1 MVTDVLWVATGLAAQ
16 LTGIERFALG
26 LAGALLTEGVL
37 VPEQLAV
44 MVDER
49 SRWAGPLEEAG
60 VAVTRVRHG
69 RWRRAKS
76 PYTRPLVVHNLGGGR
91 FPTRIA
97 KTPSQTRIYS
107 VYDWGPV
114 RDSTISTKT
123 RLAWVA
129 VMVDGMRGA
138 DVVHYLN
145 PELELTRPWL
155 LPAPTRS
162 VVSYAN
168 SALSDAATITAPT
181 ATSGLSRYALFVGT
195 AAPRKRL
202 PDVAA
207 MARLT
212 NTPVVMV
219 GAGTEAFRGS
229 PNVTALGRVDDIRL
243 RCLLDHC
250 DALVL
255 VSAYEGFGVPILEAA
270 ARGIASVVSSEV
282 AMTLPADLQDYVQI
296 VDPSEHTA
304 FGEAVSAAAARRGL
318 PHYDSRG
325 ILRPL
330 LDVYR
335 TALRRQ

>member
-1 MVTDVLWVATGLAAQ
+1 MDVLWVATGLAAQ
-16 LTGIERFALG
+16 HTGIERFAVG
-26 LAGALLTEGVL
+26 LSEALLTEGVL
-37 VPEQLAV
+37 APEQLTV
-44 MVDER
+44 VVDER
-49 SRWAGPLEEAG
+49 ARWAGPLEEAG
-60 VAVTRVRHG
+60 VAVTRQRHG
-69 RWRRAKS
+69 RWRRAE
-76 PYTRPLVVHNLGGGR
+76 TRRTHPLVVHNLGGGR
-91 FPTRIA
+91 FPTRVVEA
-97 KTPSQTRIYS
+97 PAQTRIYS

-114 RDSTISTKT
+114 RDSTMSTKA

-129 VMVDGMRGA
+129 VMAAGMRGA

-145 PELELTRPWL
+145 PELERTRPRL

-168 SALSDAATITAPT
+168 SALADVPTATTPS
-181 ATSGLSRYALFVGT
+181 ATSGLSSYALFVGT

-212 NTPVVMV
+212 STPVVMV
-219 GAGTEAFRGS
+219 GAGTEVFHGS
-229 PNVTALGRVDDIRL
+229 PHVTALGRVDDVRL
-243 RCLLDHC
+243 RSLLDHC

-270 ARGIASVVSSEV
+270 ARGIASVVSPEV
-282 AMTLPADLQDYVQI
+282 AMTLPADLQDYVQV

-318 PHYDSRG
+318 PRYDSRN

-335 TALRRQ
+335 AALRCHS